1 MKTPEIDEIEN
12 SLQIFLQN
20 FDEKPEEV
28 DVLLEELFKLILRK
42 KSCNSYS

>member
-1 MKTPEIDEIEN
+1 MKTPETDEIEN

-42 KSCNSYS
+42 